1 MDSSKRRDET
11 IDLRTMRVR
20 VGDPA
25 SPIYPGDYS
34 PGGGTYRRGQF
45 APTLDELA
53 TLSLTQAGEAGLIN
67 KALPIFEGDK
77 VDEKKLQ
84 KWDPNDEIRGVHF
97 QYDVPKYSSAVMV
110 DAFMGMRNLL
120 NGMGFRYIV
129 AGDREEQDALTIK
142 GEVIVAAEYS
152 SKGRDFQGRLKAYPS
167 FYKYVGVPLVGKM
180 PGRTTGLSIATYA
193 VYHSVGHLLFS
204 RLSFDGK
211 LNLIGDYLGTSKW
224 SKFASDNTMSGSFM
238 GVQNR
243 SVWRRVSSNKSPSE
257 ASRYSPMDDFAEA
270 FAMYFCNR
278 DYLTRASE
286 NRLESMEKT
295 LREYGHVL

>member
-1 MDSSKRRDET
+1 MSNNKRRDET
-11 IDLRTMRVR
+11 VDLRTMRVR

-53 TLSLTQAGEAGLIN
+53 TLSLTQASEAGLIN

-77 VDEKKLQ
+77 VDEKKLE
-84 KWDPNDEIRGVHF
+84 KWDPNGEISGVHF
-97 QYDVPKYSSAVMV
+97 QYQVPKYSSAVMV
-110 DAFMGMRNLL
+110 DAFLGMRNLL
-120 NGMGFRYIV
+120 SGMGFKYVV
-129 AGDREEQDALTIK
+129 AGGREEQDSLAVK
-142 GEVIVAAEYS
+142 GEVIIAAEYS
-152 SKGRDFQGRLKAYPS
+152 AKGRNFQGRLKAYPS

-211 LNLIGDYLGTSKW
+211 IDSIGEYLGVSKW
-224 SKFASDNTMSGSFM
+224 SKFASDDTLAGSFM
-238 GVQNR
+238 GAKNK
-243 SVWRRVSSNKSPSE
+243 SVWRRVSNNKAPSE
-257 ASRYSPMDDFAEA
+257 ASRYSPMDDFAEG

-278 DYLTRASE
+278 DYLTRKSE
-286 NRLESMEKT
+286 DRREVMDKI